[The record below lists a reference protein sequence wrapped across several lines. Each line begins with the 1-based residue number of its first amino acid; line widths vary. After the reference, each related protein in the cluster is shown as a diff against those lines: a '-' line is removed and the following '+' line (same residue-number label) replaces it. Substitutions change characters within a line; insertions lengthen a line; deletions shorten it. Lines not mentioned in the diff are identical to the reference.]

1 MNYIEFAEQGQRVYN
16 RNVFPEPKVNLPKE
30 AGQVNYRES
39 RQWYLN
45 KLIND
50 YVNGKQ
56 KNKIQKDAT
65 NNTKVSSNIPIFD
78 FSNPVGVADFSRS
91 KPNQRN
97 GWSLYSYSSTS
108 SF

>member
-1 MNYIEFAEQGQRVYN
+1 MNYIEFAEQGQRIYN

-39 RQWYLN
+39 RQWQLN

-50 YVNGKQ
+50 YVNERQ
-56 KNKIQKDAT
+56 KNTTQKGTD
-65 NNTKVSSNIPIFD
+65 NNTEISTTIPIFD

-97 GWSLYSYSSTS
+97 GWSLYSYSSAP

>member
-30 AGQVNYRES
+30 AGQVNYWES
-39 RQWYLN
+39 KQWYLN

-50 YVNGKQ
+50 YI
-56 KNKIQKDAT
+56 NKKRNNETKT
-65 NNTKVSSNIPIFD
+65 NSVIDTEVSSNIPIFD

-97 GWSLYSYSSTS
+97 GWSLYSYSSAP
-108 SF
+108 FI

>member
-50 YVNGKQ
+50 YINGKQ
-56 KNKIQKDAT
+56 KDKTQKDT
-65 NNTKVSSNIPIFD
+65 DNNTKISTTIPIFD
-78 FSNPVGVADFSRS
+78 FSDPVGIADFSRS
-91 KPNQRN
+91 KPNVRN
-97 GWSLYSYSSTS
+97 GWSLYSYSSTPS
-108 SF
+108 I

>member
-16 RNVFPEPKVNLPKE
+16 RNVFPEPKVSLPKE

-50 YVNGKQ
+50 YVNGRQ
-56 KNKIQKDAT
+56 KNTTQKGTD
-65 NNTKVSSNIPIFD
+65 NNTEISTTIPIFD
-78 FSNPVGVADFSRS
+78 FSNLVGIADFSRS

-108 SF
+108 SI